1 MSSQEDR
8 YMFIPYKGKD
18 RCAKCALLDREAECR
33 RRKCTEEETK
43 GKPGFYMLKKA
54 PFGSGY
60 KIGKL

>member
-1 MSSQEDR
+1 
-8 YMFIPYKGKD
+8 MFIPYKGKD

-43 GKPGFYMLKKA
+43 GKPGFYMVKRA
-54 PFGSGY
+54 PFGSSY